1 MSQNNDELVQMLRTE
16 LRAGFSA
23 LETGINGLRHEVR
36 SGNADLR
43 AGLTEL
49 QGEVRDGN
57 ANLRAGLTNL
67 EGQVRGGLQGL
78 GDRIDATNERID
90 RTNERLEQTNQR
102 LEQTNERL
110 EQTNERL
117 EQLTEVQNL
126 TLIKLSDFQIE
137 VSRRFD
143 GVGQYLRSINGT
155 LKKHGERLDALEDDS
170 TGTEGH

>member
-36 SGNADLR
+36 SGNAD
-43 AGLTEL
+43 
-49 QGEVRDGN
+49 
-57 ANLRAGLTNL
+57 LRAGLTNL

-102 LEQTNERL
+102 LEQTNQRL

-143 GVGQYLRSINGT
+143 GVGQYLRFINGT
-155 LKKHGERLDALEDDS
+155 LKKHAERLMSREDDS